1 MDQKTLHSFRECI
14 PVFQALLD
22 PHRQDIVALLSEKGR
37 LTVKEIVAS
46 SALSRSAISHH
57 LQTLKIVG
65 IVSATKIGTEQFYQL
80 HLTEATNQLKT
91 LVANLEEELSL
102 EAEHEHD

>member
-1 MDQKTLHSFRECI
+1 MDQKTLTSFRECI

-37 LTVKEIVAS
+37 LTVKEIVAAS
-46 SALSRSAISHH
+46 PLSRSAISHH
-57 LQTLKIVG
+57 LQTLKTVG

-80 HLTEATNQLKT
+80 HLTDATKQLKL
-91 LVANLEEELSL
+91 LVANLEEELEL
-102 EAEHEHD
+102 EGE